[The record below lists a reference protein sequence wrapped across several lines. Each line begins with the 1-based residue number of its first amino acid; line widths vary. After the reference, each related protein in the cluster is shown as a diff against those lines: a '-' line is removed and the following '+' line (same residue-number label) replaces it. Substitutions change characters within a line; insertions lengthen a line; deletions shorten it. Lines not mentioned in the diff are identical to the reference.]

1 MARTKCCTVYTFS
14 YAQEAAHPKWVEGV
28 HMSRTKC
35 CTVYTFLMITAAH
48 EAAERDDPLHY
59 AAGPYESLRKIF
71 GRDAR
76 GVFSAPVGNGA
87 HMTQ

>member
-1 MARTKCCTVYTFS
+1 MLFGLTEQPAKMIGMCAHGAHEMLHCIYVFICARSGPPKV
-14 YAQEAAHPKWVEGV
+14 AAH
-28 HMSRTKC
+28 
-35 CTVYTFLMITAAH
+35 A
-48 EAAERDDPLHY
+48 AAERDDPLHY